1 METLPPNETHFV
13 YTLRAIFHSRRHLQH
28 TCWWNNCN
36 RGKSRRAGTRCI
48 VLNLTIVIGGHTPV
62 CDTAIARRVNQH
74 RPRAVHTIVC
84 CDDCCVH
91 RVCSIVNKN
100 SSFVCSAYMCTF
112 VRQEVNLLLCVQ
124 FNFHNKT

>member
-13 YTLRAIFHSRRHLQH
+13 YTLRAIFHSQRRLQH
-28 TCWWNNCN
+28 TCWRNNCN
-36 RGKSRRAGTRCI
+36 RGNSCRAGTRCV
-48 VLNLTIVIGGHTPV
+48 VLNLTIVIDGHTRV

-74 RPRAVHTIVC
+74 GPRAVNTVVC
-84 CDDCCVH
+84 CDDCCIRKVCKIVH
-91 RVCSIVNKN
+91 KK
-100 SSFVCSAYMCTF
+100 SSFVSSEYMYIF